1 MEYEQVDSP
10 NIIIKPSIFTGE
22 PYKAVALEG
31 SNLKDILGPINMNV
45 YHVYLNEDRIFNTN
59 VVLKHQDFVTVYGV
73 AAGGGDSGDG
83 KQTGIILAQI
93 AILALAIASG
103 GAAAAAMGLT
113 AAATPT
119 AFAVVS
125 SLVTAGIGII
135 GNYLLGQLI
144 VPELPE
150 EELGS
155 SNRPSISGQKNSYR
169 INKGVPKVY
178 GTYRYGPP
186 LAAHA
191 YSSWD
196 IVTSALVIGN
206 KGGTYLDEVYGQYL
220 TGLLCVGYGPLS
232 FDGNVIGFNNPTDVK
247 KIVLSCDK
255 DGVFSALKIL
265 NDDTEIDI
273 TSSWDKTT
281 VKIGATNI
289 SNYSSWMMEIARM
302 SDINLYKEAL
312 IQENYSIEFEQ
323 HSDWDNT
330 RTPVLDPGVGRI
342 LYSQI
347 IDEDEETDMK
357 WPGVDVEVEEG
368 MYEVRTTSEEID
380 NVTVELSFY
389 TGCYDQSNEGA
400 SHQVGA
406 EIWVFHAPAGTLP
419 SDGKS
424 AWTLAAKR
432 TVWDNKKD
440 PFQVSI
446 PIVFDSVGQYEI
458 MTIRIGTWIRTQD
471 YYGDGGSYWTNL
483 YTNFKWIW
491 MRSYKTGVVPVQSD
505 DFVLMSYKLLATD
518 QLSGNI
524 NTINV
529 LVSSYLDTYTTAQ
542 SSAVKQVTSNPAWV
556 FLDVLVGSAQK
567 TPIDIS
573 RINLDSLVEWANWC
587 ETNGIEYNWVELK
600 KETVLARL
608 RSVAGTGFASWNI
621 VEGKYGVVRDE
632 MDKIPSQMITP
643 RNSWGF
649 ASSKSFADVPH
660 AFKVKYID
668 ESKWEEST
676 QIVYDDEYN
685 VDGTDGKIKATL
697 IEELESRGVT
707 KYDQAYR
714 YGRYHLAVL
723 QLRPEIY
730 KLTIDAEN
738 LVATRGDVVLLSHDV
753 LLVGMKS
760 GRIKHIDPNVYY
772 IPEQGGPSMF
782 WKSVQNPPLLIEFQI
797 NPFPEGSEI
806 ILFSDVNNMASMD
819 GYTLLINDGDWSF
832 EKYTNGSSTT
842 IEDWSEETPTYFRVT
857 YDEVNER
864 FSIYTSNDGITWS
877 LRHSSQQG
885 QHTNGNYYGIQMSD
899 TIINFKVDENYI
911 YPSNWTS
918 VEPYNFYNETVIT
931 SDEQLANDG
940 TAAAYGVVVR
950 SGKSTDEL
958 NSFHVIIIDAGIEVY
973 SFKPGINYAETF
985 DLNVISVGDLFV
997 FGEFGKE
1004 TIRAKITEVQFS
1016 NDFTAEL
1023 TLVDE
1028 SPAIANA
1035 HTDEIPPYDPGITDP
1050 IDPSSIT
1057 PPIPEIVTINSNSA
1071 TLYQD
1076 NAGNFLPSFTV
1087 VFKLQNAFV
1096 PIGKIQLKYFPEG
1109 STSGDITV
1117 VETTPENTF
1126 VRIKEVTSGT
1136 SYVVRLRSVSSY
1148 GTPSEWTAPQ
1158 TVTVIGKEYPPS
1170 NVTNF
1175 TATENEGGVL
1185 LSWSHILDVDKDMYE
1200 IRQTA
1205 EGVAFT
1211 PWDSA
1216 PLVWRG
1222 RTDNFQ
1228 INNIVGD
1235 SIGWGIK
1242 AIDTSGNYSNAAANI
1257 VWSRSYSN
1265 ILNVQHNF
1273 ILDKARLI
1281 INANQGSFPIYSFI
1295 LKETDGAGWND
1306 STLIQEAQSD
1316 IMEIYGNWTG
1326 EKEFQIRAKDVFG
1339 NLGDIYTFSITII
1352 PTEILTISDNTLD
1365 NNVLLSWTAQQGSL
1379 DIKFYRIKKGTEFAT
1394 AQEIGTSNSTF
1405 TTQFEIDGGAKTYW
1419 IVAVDLGNNE
1429 GTPKSIVVEVTEPP
1443 GYQLVADWISD
1454 YTTNSPTMANCLLDT
1469 LPDVQANPLL
1479 IVGSRIQPAWT
1490 WTTAWGFITSII
1502 GAGTDTPQEKI
1513 DSGYP
1518 HYLTPGGASNTY
1530 YEEKLDYGV
1539 VISGSTIQM
1548 IVKHEL
1554 LNGTGNYTI
1563 TPKISVSEDDVTYTE
1578 YENVY
1583 SIFARAFRYVKYRL
1597 DFSFENDKQLVAVT
1611 SLRMKLNVQVRSY
1624 SGQVS
1629 SVQRPLDE
1637 SDLTS
1642 PTGGLLID
1650 PDLDSK
1656 EDKYMKSNATSSGLW
1671 SLSNKEAFTIE
1682 WIGAIMTTHPDTN
1695 SNNKWA
1701 LISAMTSGGT
1711 VQWAMGVKF
1720 VGENIYPYVEIF
1732 KAGSVY
1738 GTSGEVS
1745 SKNIPKGRLIHLA
1758 AVWNKTTATITI
1770 YLNGSLYQTLSLAG
1784 PTNVNTGSNSTYLFV
1799 GAKSFA
1805 GDSADITDGMYI
1817 LTSEV
1822 RVYDDDLSA
1831 GTIASRY
1838 DKPLAGS
1845 ESNLVSYFRFHEVDS
1860 DYEVADEK
1868 GTTEHLDYVGA
1879 GNPWPGVWVPTPS
1892 TILDI
1897 QNISG
1902 TISGLKPDLFVMT
1915 DFKDVPNPRGFVGV
1929 VWNQSTSEPEDSAF
1943 TWQLEGY

>member
-1 MEYEQVDSP
+1 LDFGAKHTYW
-10 NIIIKPSIFTGE
+10 N
-22 PYKAVALEG
+22 
-31 SNLKDILGPINMNV
+31 
-45 YHVYLNEDRIFNTN
+45 NT
-59 VVLKHQDFVTVYGV
+59 
-73 AAGGGDSGDG
+73 
-83 KQTGIILAQI
+83 
-93 AILALAIASG
+93 
-103 GAAAAAMGLT
+103 
-113 AAATPT
+113 
-119 AFAVVS
+119 
-125 SLVTAGIGII
+125 
-135 GNYLLGQLI
+135 
-144 VPELPE
+144 
-150 EELGS
+150 
-155 SNRPSISGQKNSYR
+155 
-169 INKGVPKVY
+169 
-178 GTYRYGPP
+178 
-186 LAAHA
+186 
-191 YSSWD
+191 
-196 IVTSALVIGN
+196 
-206 KGGTYLDEVYGQYL
+206 
-220 TGLLCVGYGPLS
+220 
-232 FDGNVIGFNNPTDVK
+232 
-247 KIVLSCDK
+247 
-255 DGVFSALKIL
+255 
-265 NDDTEIDI
+265 
-273 TSSWDKTT
+273 
-281 VKIGATNI
+281 
-289 SNYSSWMMEIARM
+289 
-302 SDINLYKEAL
+302 
-312 IQENYSIEFEQ
+312 
-323 HSDWDNT
+323 
-330 RTPVLDPGVGRI
+330 LDP
-342 LYSQI
+342 
-347 IDEDEETDMK
+347 D
-357 WPGVDVEVEEG
+357 
-368 MYEVRTTSEEID
+368 
-380 NVTVELSFY
+380 
-389 TGCYDQSNEGA
+389 
-400 SHQVGA
+400 
-406 EIWVFHAPAGTLP
+406 
-419 SDGKS
+419 
-424 AWTLAAKR
+424 
-432 TVWDNKKD
+432 
-440 PFQVSI
+440 QVSI
-446 PIVFDSVGQYEI
+446 PIAFPSVDQYEV
-458 MTIRIGTWIRTQD
+458 MVIRIGSWVRVQD
-471 YYGDGGSYWTNL
+471 YYGDGGAYWTNP
-483 YTNFKWIW
+483 YNNFKWVW
-491 MRSYKTGVVPVQSD
+491 LRSYMNDVAPVNSD
-505 DFVLMSYKLLATD
+505 DFLLLSYQMLATD
-518 QLSGNI
+518 QLNGMLD
-524 NTINV
+524 TVNV
-529 LVSSYLDTYTTAQ
+529 LLSAYLDTYPDPEGPAQ
-542 SSAVKQVTSNPAWV
+542 PALTNNPAWA
-556 FLDVLVGSAQK
+556 FLDVLVGVANKNS
-567 TPIDIS
+567 IDVS
-573 RINLDSLVEWANWC
+573 RADLHKLSEWADWC
-587 ETNGIEYNWVELK
+587 EANDIEYNWVELEN
-600 KETVLARL
+600 ETVLERL
-608 RSVAGTGFASWNI
+608 KSIAGTGFAVWNI
-621 VEGKYGVVRDE
+621 VEGKYGVVRDV
-632 MDKIPSQMITP
+632 MGQTPVQMITP

-649 ASSKSFADVPH
+649 GSTKSFADVPH
-660 AFKVKYID
+660 GFEVKYID
-668 ESKWEEST
+668 DQKWEEST

-685 VDGTDGKIKATL
+685 FDDSDGKEKATY
-697 IEELESRGVT
+697 IETLDTKGVT
-707 KYDQAYR
+707 NHGQAYR
-714 YGRYHLAVL
+714 TGRYHLAVL
-723 QLRPEIY
+723 QLRPEIF
-730 KLTIDAEN
+730 KVSMDAEN
-738 LVATRGDVVLLSHDV
+738 LVATRGDIVLLGHDV
-753 LLVGMKS
+753 LLVGMKA
-760 GRIKHIDPNVYY
+760 GRIKRIDPNVYY

-782 WKSVQNPPLLIEFQI
+782 WKSVQNPPLLTEFQI

-842 IEDWSEETPTYFRVT
+842 IEDWSEETPTHFRVA
-857 YDEVNER
+857 YDDVNER

-885 QHTNGNYYGIQMSD
+885 QHTNGNYHGIQMSD
-899 TIINFKVDENYI
+899 TIINFKVDEKYI

-918 VEPYNFYNETVIT
+918 VEPYNFYNETVFT

-940 TAAAYGVVVR
+940 NEFYGVVLRTVKDR
-950 SGKSTDEL
+950 DAL
-958 NSFHVIIIDAGIEVY
+958 QMDRFRVIIDTGIEVY
-973 SFKPGINYAETF
+973 SFKPDTTYYEDVNLNYIQ
-985 DLNVISVGDLFV
+985 NGDLFHFGV
-997 FGEFGKE
+997 FDREV
-1004 TIRAKITEVQFS
+1004 IRAKITAINYS
-1016 NDFTAEL
+1016 DDFVAEL

-1028 SPAIANA
+1028 SPAIADA
-1035 HTDEIPPYDPGITDP
+1035 HTDPIPPYDPGTTDP
-1050 IDPSSIT
+1050 LDPSTIA
-1057 PPIPEIVTINSNSA
+1057 PAIPIIVAINSDSA
-1071 TLYQD
+1071 TLYRD
-1076 NAGNFLPSFTV
+1076 TAGNFLPSITIVYKFQSSLVPVGKVQVRYKDSNSETV
-1087 VFKLQNAFV
+1087 NWSMMEVAPSQTFIRVKDV
-1096 PIGKIQLKYFPEG
+1096 
-1109 STSGDITV
+1109 
-1117 VETTPENTF
+1117 TTNN
-1126 VRIKEVTSGT
+1126 
-1136 SYVVRLRSVSSY
+1136 SYIVQIRSVSSY
-1148 GTPSEWTAPQ
+1148 GLASEWTAPQ

-1185 LSWSHILDVDKDMYE
+1185 LSWSHIPDVDKDMYE

-1211 PWDSA
+1211 PWDYA

-1242 AIDTSGNYSNAAANI
+1242 AIDTSGNYSNATANV

-1454 YTTNSPTMANCLLDT
+1454 YITNNPTMANCLIDT

-1490 WTTAWGFITSII
+1490 WTTAWGFIASII

-1548 IVKHEL
+1548 IVKHQL

-1738 GTSGEVS
+1738 GTSGEVL

-1868 GTTEHLDYVGA
+1868 GTTEHLNYVGA

>member
-1 MEYEQVDSP
+1 MNSNKPEIVVR
-10 NIIIKPSIFTGE
+10 PSIFEVE
-22 PYKAVALEG
+22 PVKAVAHEG
-31 SNLKDILGPINMNV
+31 MNLRDIVGANIDLNV
-45 YHVYLNEDRIFNTN
+45 YKIYLNDRPLYTTD
-59 VVLKHQDFVTVYGV
+59 VVLKANDLVTVYGV
-73 AAGGGDSGDG
+73 PAGGGGSSGGG
-83 KQTGIILAQI
+83 KDTGLILAQI
-93 AILALAIASG
+93 AVLALAIYTG
-103 GAAAAAMGLT
+103 GAAAGLLFGAE
-113 AAATPT
+113 AAAAGT
-119 AFAVVS
+119 AGYLITSAVI
-125 SLVTAGIGII
+125 TAGIGIA
-135 GNYLLGQLI
+135 GNYLLGQLFA
-144 VPELPE
+144 PELE
-150 EELGS
+150 EAEQRES
-155 SNRPSISGQKNSYR
+155 KPSISGQRNSFR
-169 INKGVPKVY
+169 HNKGVPKVY
-178 GTYRYGPP
+178 GTIRYAPP
-186 LAAHA
+186 LAAKPYTSWEVA
-191 YSSWD
+191 SS
-196 IVTSALVIGN
+196 TLVIGKN
-206 KGGTYLDEVYGQYL
+206 GSYTVEQHGQYII
-220 TGLLCVGYGPLS
+220 GLLCLGYTPLALS
-232 FDGNVIGFNNPTDVK
+232 DIVIGLNNPTDVK
-247 KIVLSCDK
+247 KIVLGCDS
-255 DGVFSALKIL
+255 DGVFTATAIQ
-265 NDDTEIDI
+265 NDDTEVDI
-273 TSSWDKTT
+273 TSSWVADTI
-281 VKIGATNI
+281 KIGSTNI
-289 SNYSSWMMEIARM
+289 VNYSSWVIEIATM
-302 SDINLYKEAL
+302 SNIDNYREA
-312 IQENYSIEFEQ
+312 IKQENFSVEFAQ
-323 HSDWDNT
+323 HSDWSNT
-330 RTPVLDPGVGRI
+330 RTPVLNPGNGRI

-357 WPGVDVEVEEG
+357 WPGVDAEVTED
-368 MYEVRTTSEEID
+368 MYEVRTTEPDVD
-380 NVTVELSFY
+380 NATVELSFY
-389 TGCYDQSNEGA
+389 TGCYDMDNEGNNHA
-400 SHQVGA
+400 LGA
-406 EIWVFHAPAGTLP
+406 EIWVYYAPVGTLP
-419 SDGKS
+419 SDGKA
-424 AWTLAAKR
+424 AWTLGQKH
-432 TVWDNKKD
+432 TYWNNTLD
-440 PFQVSI
+440 PDQVSI
-446 PIVFDSVGQYEI
+446 PIAFPSVDQYEV
-458 MTIRIGTWIRTQD
+458 MVIRIGSWVRVQD
-471 YYGDGGSYWTNL
+471 YYGDGGAYWTNP
-483 YTNFKWIW
+483 YNNFKWVW
-491 MRSYKTGVVPVQSD
+491 LRSYMNDVAPVNSD
-505 DFVLMSYKLLATD
+505 DFLLLSYQMLATD
-518 QLSGNI
+518 QLNGMLD
-524 NTINV
+524 TVNV
-529 LVSSYLDTYTTAQ
+529 LLSAYLDTYPDPEGPAQ
-542 SSAVKQVTSNPAWV
+542 PALTNNPAWA
-556 FLDVLVGSAQK
+556 FLDVLVGVANKNS
-567 TPIDIS
+567 IDVS
-573 RINLDSLVEWANWC
+573 RADLHKLSEWADWC
-587 ETNGIEYNWVELK
+587 EANDIEYNWVELEN
-600 KETVLARL
+600 ETVLERL
-608 RSVAGTGFASWNI
+608 KSIAGTGFAVWNI
-621 VEGKYGVVRDE
+621 VEGKYGVVRDV
-632 MDKIPSQMITP
+632 MGQTPVQMITP

-649 ASSKSFADVPH
+649 GSTKSFADVPH
-660 AFKVKYID
+660 GFEVKYID
-668 ESKWEEST
+668 DQKWEEST

-685 VDGTDGKIKATL
+685 FDGSDGKEKATY
-697 IEELESRGVT
+697 IETLDTKGVT
-707 KYDQAYR
+707 NHGQAYR
-714 YGRYHLAVL
+714 TGRYHLAVL
-723 QLRPEIY
+723 QLRPEIF
-730 KLTIDAEN
+730 KVSMDAEN
-738 LVATRGDVVLLSHDV
+738 LVATRGDIVLLGHDV
-753 LLVGMKS
+753 LLVGMKA
-760 GRIKHIDPNVYY
+760 GRIKRIDPNVYY

-782 WKSVQNPPLLIEFQI
+782 WKSVQNPPLLTEFQI

-842 IEDWSEETPTYFRVT
+842 IEDWSEETPTHFRVA
-857 YDEVNER
+857 YDDVNER

-885 QHTNGNYYGIQMSD
+885 QHTNGNYHGIQMSD
-899 TIINFKVDENYI
+899 TIINFKVDEKYI

-918 VEPYNFYNETVIT
+918 VEPYNFYNETVFT
-931 SDEQLANDG
+931 SDEQLANDENEF
-940 TAAAYGVVVR
+940 YGVVLRTVKDR
-950 SGKSTDEL
+950 DAL
-958 NSFHVIIIDAGIEVY
+958 QMDRFRVIIDTGIEVY
-973 SFKPGINYAETF
+973 SFKPDTTYYEDVNLNYIQ
-985 DLNVISVGDLFV
+985 NGDLFHFGV
-997 FGEFGKE
+997 FDREV
-1004 TIRAKITEVQFS
+1004 IRAKITAINYS
-1016 NDFTAEL
+1016 DDFVAEL

-1028 SPAIANA
+1028 SPAIADA
-1035 HTDEIPPYDPGITDP
+1035 HTDPIPPYDPGTTDP
-1050 IDPSSIT
+1050 LDPSTIA
-1057 PPIPEIVTINSNSA
+1057 PAIPIIVAINSDSA
-1071 TLYQD
+1071 TLYRD
-1076 NAGNFLPSFTV
+1076 TAGNFLPSITIVYKFQSSLVPVGKVQVRYKDSNSETV
-1087 VFKLQNAFV
+1087 NWSMMEVAPSQTFIRVKDV
-1096 PIGKIQLKYFPEG
+1096 
-1109 STSGDITV
+1109 
-1117 VETTPENTF
+1117 TTNN
-1126 VRIKEVTSGT
+1126 
-1136 SYVVRLRSVSSY
+1136 SYIVQIRSVSSY
-1148 GTPSEWTAPQ
+1148 GLASEWTAPQ

-1185 LSWSHILDVDKDMYE
+1185 LSWSHIPDVDKDMYE

-1242 AIDTSGNYSNAAANI
+1242 AIDTSGNYSNATANV

-1454 YTTNSPTMANCLLDT
+1454 YITNNPTMANCLIDT

-1490 WTTAWGFITSII
+1490 WTTAWGFIASII

-1548 IVKHEL
+1548 IVKHQL

-1738 GTSGEVS
+1738 GTSGEVL

-1868 GTTEHLDYVGA
+1868 GTTEHLNYVGA